1 MGKKIDG
8 LLRLVEDISKP
19 PCYLTII
26 MTEENAARQHQEY
39 VDSVNK
45 MFPEPMTGSLVYYY
59 KTFLLEHSR
68 DEDRQ
73 KSMEEHAALVAKEE
87 EILQK
92 KIANTRKAMGVRKN
106 DPNSQEVCKLIEDWQ
121 FKSLRR
127 ICKR

>member
-1 MGKKIDG
+1 
-8 LLRLVEDISKP
+8 
-19 PCYLTII
+19 
-26 MTEENAARQHQEY
+26 MTEENAARQQQEY

-45 MFPEPMTGSLVYYY
+45 MFPKPMTGSLVYYY

-68 DEDRQ
+68 NEDRK

-106 DPNSQEVCKLIEDWQ
+106 DPHSQELCKLIEAWQ
-121 FKSLRR
+121 FESLRR
-127 ICKR
+127 LCKL

>member
-1 MGKKIDG
+1 
-8 LLRLVEDISKP
+8 
-19 PCYLTII
+19 
-26 MTEENAARQHQEY
+26 MTEEDAARQQQEY

-68 DEDRQ
+68 DEDRK

-121 FKSLRR
+121 FESLRR
-127 ICKR
+127 LCKL